1 MAKVLEFLCSAT
13 VLGFLYMLL
22 GAICGGSF
30 GLPSKYVHKDTPWEV
45 LWGPFF
51 FFVTI
56 LLPVVLGPVIVKD
69 FFAVYGTAGLAA
81 MAMPLI
87 FGLLWGLG
95 SMTLGMSFAFIGLS
109 LAYSL
114 NYGAQIV
121 TGSMVPMLIHH
132 ADQVLT
138 HRGYVVMAGV
148 AVCVL
153 GVIVCGRAAMLKER
167 SLAGGAPGAGD
178 SQGPAGKKPRMAI
191 GVIVGIASG
200 VLCACYSVA
209 FSFADRVDHAAVALG
224 NPPYRAAWAVMSL
237 IVWGGA
243 ISSLIYCG
251 VLLTKNRTWGRLATP
266 AAGKVLAL
274 ALVMAVLH
282 DAAIFLYGLGAFQLG
297 ALGGSVGY
305 AVFMSFAIIVGNA
318 HGFRT
323 GEWRGAGKQSISWIA
338 AGIAVLVVG
347 ICVLGVANS
356 MG

>member
-1 MAKVLEFLCSAT
+1 MAT

-30 GLPSKYVHKDTPWEV
+30 GLPSKYVRKDTPWEV

-51 FFVTI
+51 FFATI
-56 LLPVVLGPVIVKD
+56 LLPVVLGPAIVKD
-69 FFAVYGTAGLAA
+69 FFAVYGQAGWAA

-121 TGSMVPMLIHH
+121 TGSMAPMLIHT
-132 ADQVLT
+132 ADKVLT
-138 HRGYVVMAGV
+138 PSGYVVMAGV

-153 GVIVCGRAAMLKER
+153 GVIISGRAAMLKER
-167 SLAGGAPGAGD
+167 SLAGGGPAARD
-178 SQGPAGKKPRMAI
+178 DQGPAGKKPRMGV

-209 FSFADRVDHAAVALG
+209 FSFAGRVGDAAANAG

-251 VLLTKNRTWGRLATP
+251 VLLTKNRTWGRF
-266 AAGKVLAL
+266 AAPGAGRTLGL

-282 DAAIFLYGLGAFQLG
+282 DAAIFLYGLGAFELG
-297 ALGGSVGY
+297 KLGGSVGY
-305 AVFMSFAIIVGNA
+305 AVFMSFAIIVGNV

-323 GEWRGAGKQSISWIA
+323 GEWRGASRQSIAWIA
-338 AGIAVLVVG
+338 GGIAVLVAG

-356 MG
+356 MT